1 MFKAKSGQIVDTDN
15 FLPVVSTGKTDMD
28 ISDLLTLLV
37 EGKGILIDRTPGMRK
52 LLITYKRSDKNLKKT
67 VIYLKGTKIPSQP
80 MFRDCMIVTEHL
92 FLDKINQKIYNV
104 PQTDTKFG
112 REETDVVAKDCQ

>member
-15 FLPVVSTGKTDMD
+15 FLPVVLTGKTDMV

-80 MFRDCMIVTEHL
+80 MVRDCMIVTEHL
-92 FLDKINQKIYNV
+92 FLDKIIQKIYNV
-104 PQTDTKFG
+104 PQTDT
-112 REETDVVAKDCQ
+112 